1 MSILPF
7 WWFLEPYFFP
17 SFSFRLKTSYSG
29 VTVWSET
36 INKVLNGC
44 RKSYKKTKNVYLIT
58 KKIKQQQQQQQKIKN
73 NEDVNT
79 QRNGYI

>member
-1 MSILPF
+1 M
-7 WWFLEPYFFP
+7 
-17 SFSFRLKTSYSG
+17 
-29 VTVWSET
+29 TVWSET